1 MCSQNYEEKDN
12 VQEIETRSHVWGHD
26 WLQRSEGILFHFCS
40 LMHSHV
46 SLWCFLVVVLQFD
59 FPLLPLYLVSV
70 YNPFIHLQWPV
81 NSVMIKKKCLGN
93 LSNQTN
99 PSIVYFFYLF
109 IIIIIIIKNST
120 CSALLLVTEYS
131 VRRSEPISR
140 NFFYDYWRWG
150 DKT

>member
-59 FPLLPLYLVSV
+59 FPLLLLYLVSV

-81 NSVMIKKKCLGN
+81 NRVMIKKKV
-93 LSNQTN
+93 SWKPVQPDKTH
-99 PSIVYFFYLF
+99 PLF
-109 IIIIIIIKNST
+109 IFFFIYLS
-120 CSALLLVTEYS
+120 LLLLLLLKIQPVVPYCC
-131 VRRSEPISR
+131 
-140 NFFYDYWRWG
+140 
-150 DKT
+150 